1 MVWQRK
7 VEELTLERVACNLS
21 IDISTVHRIVKK
33 FKGTGNMSK
42 NKYSM
47 EKRYELLKFTEPVQ
61 LTVLHVILQRPSI
74 YLWELQQELKD
85 MFGLEISAASL

>member
-1 MVWQRK
+1 
-7 VEELTLERVACNLS
+7 
-21 IDISTVHRIVKK
+21 
-33 FKGTGNMSK
+33 MSK

-47 EKRYELLKFTEPVQ
+47 EKRYELQKLTEPVQ
-61 LTVLHVILQRPSI
+61 LHVILQRPSI